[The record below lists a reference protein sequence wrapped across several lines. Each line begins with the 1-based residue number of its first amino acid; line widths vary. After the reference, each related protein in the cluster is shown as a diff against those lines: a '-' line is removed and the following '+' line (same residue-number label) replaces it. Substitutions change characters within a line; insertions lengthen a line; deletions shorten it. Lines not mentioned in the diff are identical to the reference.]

1 MASSDG
7 LVPRRPSYRLSVRRA
22 VFVIGACA
30 LAACVA
36 QVYAQD
42 AVSDMQSTH
51 TKLPPWARAEN
62 ARALAARSGAR
73 LTSAAVNR
81 TSIAG
86 TNIDDTPQF
95 NNDKPQ
101 VNELL
106 SPQGVAIDPVERRL
120 YVTDTARQS
129 VFEETR
135 EGGLRKV
142 GSGFMV

>member
-30 LAACVA
+30 WAACVA
-36 QVYAQD
+36 QVYAQG
-42 AVSDMQSTH
+42 AVSDMQSTDA
-51 TKLPPWARAEN
+51 KLPPWARAEN

-73 LTSAAVNR
+73 LTRAAVNR
-81 TSIAG
+81 TSIAD
-86 TNIDDTPQF
+86 TNINDDTPQF
-95 NNDKPQ
+95 
-101 VNELL
+101 NELL

-135 EGGLRKV
+135 EGELRKV
-142 GSGFMV
+142 GSGF